1 MSLVLNVEILGEFKK
16 LTNAT
21 VGAQTSLQNLQN
33 KASSIATNIGR
44 IAGAIGL
51 TLGFRALVEGAKDSV
66 AAASDLEQQFGAL
79 DSIFKGNANEMKLFS
94 KEMNNIGL
102 STADAAR
109 QSSYLGAM
117 LKGSGLSVEDTT
129 EKTKDLVRLAGDLA
143 ATFGGPTSQAVS
155 AIASLMRG
163 ERDPIERY
171 GVSLKQVDV
180 NAQML
185 TDAKN
190 GLVFAGEKE
199 AAMNATLT
207 LLYDKTIDAQ
217 GQAARESETYA
228 AKLGELQAKLT
239 DASAEIGEALLPML
253 IKVGDFFIDSV
264 PDIENF
270 AKALNES
277 LDDPEVQ
284 DAIFEMQRSLG
295 NLGLTIGSL
304 FGSTETDEA
313 KGFMNFWIVLSGIIE
328 AAAIAANALIAPI
341 SSAFGNTT
349 PMEDYLDSLLNLI
362 PGVAEYSGVVE
373 RRNAITP
380 APGPLPPLSVT
391 NNISVK
397 TDATATEIATAVN
410 KAVKVTGTN
419 IFRQ

>member
-1 MSLVLNVEILGEFKK
+1 
-16 LTNAT
+16 
-21 VGAQTSLQNLQN
+21 
-33 KASSIATNIGR
+33 
-44 IAGAIGL
+44 
-51 TLGFRALVEGAKDSV
+51 
-66 AAASDLEQQFGAL
+66 
-79 DSIFKGNANEMKLFS
+79 
-94 KEMNNIGL
+94 
-102 STADAAR
+102 
-109 QSSYLGAM
+109 M
-117 LKGSGLSVEDTT
+117 LKGSGLSIDDTT
-129 EKTKDLVRLAGDLA
+129 DKTKDLVRLAGDLA

-207 LLYDKTIDAQ
+207 LLYDKTRDAQ

-228 AKLGELQAKLT
+228 SKLGELQAKLT

-277 LDDPEVQ
+277 LADKEVNKS
-284 DAIFEMQRSLG
+284 ITNMQEQLG
-295 NLGLTIGSL
+295 KLGFTIGSL
-304 FGSTETDEA
+304 FGSTDTEEA
-313 KGFMNFWIVLSGIIE
+313 KGFMNFWIILSGIVDLL
-328 AAAIAANALIAPI
+328 ARSLNALLSPI
-341 SSAFGNTT
+341 SAAFGNTK
-349 PMEDYLDSLLNLI
+349 PMENYLDTLLNGLL
-362 PGVAEYSGVVE
+362 G
-373 RRNAITP
+373 AISAVTGLQ
-380 APGPLPPLSVT
+380 APLPIPPSTTSGTRPNTNIV
-391 NNISVK
+391 NNIQVK
-397 TDATATEIATAVN
+397 TDATAQEIANAINRAN
-410 KAVKVTGTN
+410 KASGTN
-419 IFRQ
+419 LIRAQ